1 MTKLLDQEVSKMRRK
16 SGHIRDCPEGRDGT
30 KEDGENRIAYEFSHT
45 SALLTELR
53 CAVGPLC
60 DALGCYETDVAA
72 LKYAAPPRGTLDAGR
87 QPLHRDFNPELIAR
101 LREKVRRKGL
111 RIITPWTLLVAFTP
125 GAKMYFLTGSTMTIV
140 VLHRPGDAVLFRGD
154 VLHGGASY
162 QVDHWR
168 CHFYLE
174 PRAEVYAP
182 LRGQQTF
189 RHLKSEDNKPDVL
202 TLFSVEKHTTTLPA
216 CSPNDQP
223 RLWLATSWSPDQGF
237 NQLRDQLAPS
247 SLKLWD
253 FKSEIHNE
261 IHNEIFTEI
270 TTEI

>member
-1 MTKLLDQEVSKMRRK
+1 MRRK

-72 LKYAAPPRGTLDAGR
+72 LKYAAPPKGSLDVGR
-87 QPLHRDFNPELIAR
+87 QPLHRDFNPECIAR

-111 RIITPWTLLVAFTP
+111 RIVTPWTLLVAFTP
-125 GAKMYFLTGSTMTIV
+125 GAKMYFMTGSTMTIV

-189 RHLKSEDNKPDVL
+189 RQLKSEDKPFGPLRPISSNHQVRPVASYL
-202 TLFSVEKHTTTLPA
+202 K
-216 CSPNDQP
+216 P
-223 RLWLATSWSPDQGF
+223 RCVNAQRQRQFPPHPHRRVQEEGDDHDRRHGVSYA
-237 NQLRDQLAPS
+237 R
-247 SLKLWD
+247 
-253 FKSEIHNE
+253 
-261 IHNEIFTEI
+261 
-270 TTEI
+270 

>member
-1 MTKLLDQEVSKMRRK
+1 VTKLLDQEVSKMRRK

-72 LKYAAPPRGTLDAGR
+72 LKYAAPPKGSLDVGR
-87 QPLHRDFNPELIAR
+87 QPLHRDFNPECIAR

-111 RIITPWTLLVAFTP
+111 RIVTPWTLLVAFTP

-202 TLFSVEKHTTTLPA
+202 TLFSVEKHVEEGG
-216 CSPNDQP
+216 
-223 RLWLATSWSPDQGF
+223 SWSMGADEPPGF
-237 NQLRDQLAPS
+237 V
-247 SLKLWD
+247 LWMVKGMSVD
-253 FKSEIHNE
+253 GAIEIVK
-261 IHNEIFTEI
+261 TGALVV
-270 TTEI
+270 